1 MSRIVRVLLFVA
13 AAVAALILAAAVAL
27 FTLLD
32 TKSVEAAFSRLTH
45 DAFGT
50 DVSDA
55 AIRREL
61 ADIPCTKIIAT
72 QRVSSVMQ
80 ADCIIVLDNGRIA
93 ASGTH
98 EELLA
103 RCPLYREIS
112 LSQIGGAAL
121 E

>member
-55 AIRREL
+55 AIRKAVAEHNRV
-61 ADIPCTKIIAT
+61 CTLIRALGDFRK
-72 QRVSSVMQ
+72 
-80 ADCIIVLDNGRIA
+80 
-93 ASGTH
+93 
-98 EELLA
+98 EA
-103 RCPLYREIS
+103 R
-112 LSQIGGAAL
+112 
-121 E
+121 